1 MTWTLFLDD
10 IRFPEDV
17 RYDYNFGTYRGVI
30 ICRSMDDAVWCVKQ
44 YGLPTFI
51 SFDHDLAD
59 VHYETGDGEKTGYTF
74 AKWFCDY
81 IMDNSL
87 DIPEGFSYHVHSM
100 NPVGAENIRAYM
112 KNFLEYYD
120 NEDT

>member
-1 MTWTLFLDD
+1 MSWVLFLDD

-17 RYDYNFGTYRGVI
+17 RYDYDSYSNLR
-30 ICRSMDDAVWCVKQ
+30 ICRSMDDAVWAVKN
-44 YGLPTFI
+44 YGLPSMI

-59 VHYETGDGEKTGYTF
+59 IHYIIGDGEKTGYTF

-87 DIPEGFSYHVHSM
+87 DIPLDFSYYVHSA
-100 NPVGAENIRAYM
+100 NPVGAENIRCYM
-112 KNFLEYYD
+112 ENFLKAYK
-120 NEDT
+120 NELC